1 MNRDG
6 AMRSL
11 NFPEYAF
18 DIRTDDGKAVIF
30 DPFRRKYVRLTPEEW
45 VRQHLICHLVQD
57 LGFPKGRTA
66 VETGFTYQGLPYRAD
81 VIVYNRQGVPL
92 LMAECKSP
100 DVRINQRTFD
110 QVAWYNREVQAEY
123 LLVTNGLD
131 HYCFAIDRERK
142 TYRFLEKLPRY
153 EEL

>member
-11 NFPEYAF
+11 NFPEYGF

-30 DPFRRKYVRLTPEEW
+30 DPLRRKYVRLTPEEW
-45 VRQHLICHLVQD
+45 VRQHLLRHLVQD
-57 LGFPKGRTA
+57 LGFPQGRTA

-81 VIVYNRQGVPL
+81 VIVYNRQGTPL
-92 LMAECKSP
+92 LMAECKAP
-100 DVRINQRTFD
+100 DVRINQSAFD
-110 QVAWYNREVQAEY
+110 QIAWYNREVQAEY

-131 HYCFAIDRERK
+131 HYCFVIDRERK